1 MRCWRRLAVV
11 SAAVL
16 LLVGCK
22 KDVRQEKAGEPWE
35 VTWPGGS
42 VKIDPEK
49 GVDVKAPGVDVN
61 VDKSRG
67 VKVKT
72 PRTDVNVDRDRDVE
86 VTAPGTDVQVK

>member
-16 LLVGCK
+16 LLVACK
-22 KDVRQEKAGEPWE
+22 RDAREEKAGEPWE
-35 VTWPGGS
+35 ITWPGGS

-61 VDKSRG
+61 VDRDRG
-67 VKVKT
+67 VKVK
-72 PRTDVNVDRDRDVE
+72 
-86 VTAPGTDVQVK
+86 APPHGRECRQGPGRRSESARHRC